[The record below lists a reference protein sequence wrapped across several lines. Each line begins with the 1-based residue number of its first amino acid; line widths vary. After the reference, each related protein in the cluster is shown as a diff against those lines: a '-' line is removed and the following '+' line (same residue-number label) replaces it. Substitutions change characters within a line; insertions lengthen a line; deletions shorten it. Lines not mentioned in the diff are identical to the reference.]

1 MIEYLSRLNTK
12 AFAIAALEELVV
24 LLSVTCY
31 VLAGGTY
38 ALPLWS
44 ALFMAFAV
52 HLLVHVGQAMVGG
65 VCTGFRHFTP
75 AGALCCLRTAEHL
88 ARDEQRGTHRMGR
101 CRHSS
106 DGGKS
111 TFRPL
116 AGHSILQEKQI
127 CQLNQLKKLGSSD
140 ISSDATIM

>member
-65 VCTGFRHFTP
+65 MYRVSPLHSCWCLMLPTDC
-75 AGALCCLRTAEHL
+75 GA
-88 ARDEQRGTHRMGR
+88 
-101 CRHSS
+101 S
-106 DGGKS
+106 
-111 TFRPL
+111 
-116 AGHSILQEKQI
+116 
-127 CQLNQLKKLGSSD
+127 GSL
-140 ISSDATIM
+140 

>member
-44 ALFMAFAV
+44 ALFMAFVV

-65 VCTGFRHFTP
+65 YVPGFATSLLLVPYVAYGLRSIWLVMSRGELIAWGV
-75 AGALCCLRTAEHL
+75 AGIVVMAVNLRFAHW
-88 ARDEQRGTHRMGR
+88 
-101 CRHSS
+101 
-106 DGGKS
+106 
-111 TFRPL
+111 
-116 AGHSILQEKQI
+116 
-127 CQLNQLKKLGSSD
+127 LG
-140 ISSDATIM
+140 I